1 MSVLE
6 NLIKIN
12 LVSLADTGSLNNIT
26 DFPKSIK
33 YKFTK
38 PWIFAFV
45 YFVGEYEVNK
55 KRSFY
60 VNMVYP
66 INNAHNANI
75 IGENQYAR
83 IDCDNNELRISYT
96 SPNIRASY
104 ITIIETI

>member
-12 LVSLADTGSLNNIT
+12 LVSLADTGSLNNIN
-26 DFPKSIK
+26 DFPKSVR

-60 VNMVYP
+60 VNMIYP
-66 INNAHNANI
+66 ITNSHNANI

-83 IDCDNNELRISYT
+83 IDCNNNELIISYT